1 MDFFTVGG
9 KDFLVY
15 VDKLSGWPTV
25 VKYEKGDTKANR
37 LIHGLRRC
45 FSDLGVPVKIK
56 SDVGPQFI
64 SLTLQKFLQRYGVQ
78 HVMSTPYF
86 AQSNGHAEAAVKSIK
101 TLIKKTTGD
110 GNLNTDEYH
119 DGLLEY
125 RNTSRDGGCF

>member
-1 MDFFTVGG
+1 M
-9 KDFLVY
+9 
-15 VDKLSGWPTV
+15 
-25 VKYEKGDTKANR
+25 
-37 LIHGLRRC
+37 
-45 FSDLGVPVKIK
+45 KIK
-56 SDVGPQFI
+56 SDGGPQFI
-64 SLTLQKFLQRYGVQ
+64 SSTLQKFLQRYGVQ
-78 HVMSTPYF
+78 HVMSTPCF